1 MANRYWVG
9 GTGTWNTLSVLNW
22 SLTSGGVG
30 GATVPG
36 AADVAIFN
44 ANCGAGTI
52 TIGENVTVFSMT
64 LSGAAI
70 TTIDW
75 NNKIVSLA
83 GNAATLYV
91 GNSAVAMLNN
101 PTITATYAGATGTRT
116 ITGGAGVSEANAVS
130 VNVTGGT
137 DTVTLGS
144 GNNVYKNVNFTG
156 FSGTL
161 NAGNRIFYGGV
172 IYSTGLTL
180 AVGAWGGHQFLATS
194 GTHTLTMA
202 GKVFDG
208 LFTFN
213 GAAVW
218 QFTDTFAITS
228 ARTITISNGTVKFA
242 SGTTNVAGAFSFVGS
257 AANQIVVASA
267 TPGSQYTLSDAS
279 GVNAA
284 AYLTISDSNATGGAT
299 WNAYVDFENVDAGN
313 NDGWDFSLSPPYA
326 SYEPPIIIR
335 SFTQPRRF

>member
-83 GNAATLYV
+83 GNALTLYT
-91 GNSAVAMLNN
+91 GNSAVGMLNN
-101 PTITATYAGATGTRT
+101 PTITATYAGSTGTRT
-116 ITGGAGVSEANAVS
+116 INGGIGVSEANAVS

-137 DTVTLGS
+137 DIVTLGS

-180 AVGAWGGHQFLATS
+180 QVAAWGGHQFLATS

-218 QFTDTFAITS
+218 QFTDAVQITS
-228 ARTITISNGTVKFA
+228 TRTFTITNGTVKLK
-242 SGTTNVAGAFSFVGS
+242 SGVTSTVGS
-257 AANQIVVASA
+257 FATSSTTQKFLEST
-267 TPGSQYTLSDAS
+267 TPGSQATLSQAS
-279 GVNAA
+279 GIVSTG
-284 AYLTISDSNATGGAT
+284 YLTIKDINATGGAT
-299 WNAYVDFENVDAGN
+299 FNAYTVNSNVNAGN
-313 NDGWDFSLSPPYA
+313 NLGWDFFAQLGKT
-326 SYEPPIIIR
+326 I
-335 SFTQPRRF
+335 FTRRKEKRVLI